1 MVRERMRFVAA
12 MMRSVERSHACRH
25 AARLRCAERLDCD
38 TAGFGVRYV
47 KLQAAFCIY

>member
-1 MVRERMRFVAA
+1 MVHEWMRFVVA
-12 MMRSVERSHACRH
+12 MMRSRRLAYACHH